1 MSFNNRPGGYDMRN
15 LGIVALCV
23 ALGGCAAAPK
33 MAWVRTDGQP
43 IRENPVLLQQA
54 DLDRTICT
62 GERSKAALSGV
73 TFTGGGIAGAVAA
86 QQRTAGADQVG
97 QGCMAEKGY
106 VLVQEDQVEAKRAE
120 LASVAELKKQQ
131 EAAAAAPQSKPRK
144 PAAKPAAAPTT

>member
-1 MSFNNRPGGYDMRN
+1 MTFLGRGTKMRTV
-15 LGIVALCV
+15 GIVALC
-23 ALGGCAAAPK
+23 ALLGGCAAAPK

-54 DLDRTICT
+54 ELDRTICT

-86 QQRTAGADQVG
+86 QQRTVGADQVG

-120 LASVAELKKQQ
+120 LASIAELKKQQ
-131 EAAAAAPQSKPRK
+131 EAAAAAPPTKPHK
-144 PAAKPAAAPTT
+144 PAAKSTTAPAT